1 MDGSA
6 VSALMV
12 RFSPSRSLCLA
23 LSALLLSSHAGAAA
37 KAPRARV
44 DAGARQLAGYINDL
58 RANPPRC
65 GSGGGGAYPVAPLA
79 LQSALFEVRLQ
90 RGLLLENAIKN
101 AGYRAD
107 YANAVSVSGPAD
119 ARGAMDAI
127 VGPYCALLTS
137 ERFSDIGVLHI
148 DDDWVVLL
156 AAPWR
161 APALAEWPQA
171 GKTILA
177 AVNAARARPRACG
190 ERQFAAA
197 PPVAWNDTLG
207 QAALGHSRDMAERR
221 YFDHHEADGSDAGQ
235 RAQRLG
241 YRWSRIGEN
250 IASGLGSP
258 EEAVA
263 GWIASPGHCA
273 NLMNPNYTQMGAA
286 YAVNRAS
293 ENQTLYW
300 TQVFATP
307 K

>member
-1 MDGSA
+1 M
-6 VSALMV
+6 L
-12 RFSPSRSLCLA
+12 RNFFPLA
-23 LSALLLSSHAGAAA
+23 LSALLCGPVLATP
-37 KAPRARV
+37 KAPRMA
-44 DAGARQLAGYINDL
+44 DFGARELAGYINDF
-58 RANPPRC
+58 RANPPDC
-65 GSGGGGAYPVAPLA
+65 SGRRAYPVAPLA

-90 RGLLLENAIKN
+90 RGLLLENAMKN

-107 YANAVSVSGPAD
+107 YANAVSVAGPVD
-119 ARGAMDAI
+119 ARAAMDAI
-127 VGPYCALLTS
+127 AGTYCSLLTS
-137 ERFSDIGVLHI
+137 ERFNDIGVLHVG
-148 DDDWVVLL
+148 DDWVVLL
-156 AAPWR
+156 AAPWH
-161 APALAEWPQA
+161 APALSEWPQA

-190 ERQFAAA
+190 ERQFGAA

-207 QAALGHSRDMAERR
+207 QAALGHSRDMAQRR
-221 YFDHHEADGSDAGQ
+221 YFDHHEADGSDAGE

-263 GWIASPGHCA
+263 GWLASPGHCA

-293 ENQTLYW
+293 ENNTLYW